1 MFRRSRK
8 CGRDAGTSGTLRIA
22 KDSSCIQ
29 LSIEK
34 ERCPY
39 QVPTVSLM
47 SLQSLC
53 PYHKH
58 IGC

>member
-1 MFRRSRK
+1 M
-8 CGRDAGTSGTLRIA
+8 RIM